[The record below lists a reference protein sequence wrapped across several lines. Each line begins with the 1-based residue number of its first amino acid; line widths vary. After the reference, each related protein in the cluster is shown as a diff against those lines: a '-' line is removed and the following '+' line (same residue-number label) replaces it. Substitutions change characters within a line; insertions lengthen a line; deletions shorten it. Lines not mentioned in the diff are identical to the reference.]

1 MTSAALQCIAVVTML
16 VDHIGYEIGY
26 RFFPG
31 LPTDLLRAIGRL
43 SFPIFAFMLVEGFL
57 QTSSRKKYVLRL
69 TIFALIS
76 EIPYRLFTVLGN
88 WSRVGFPTWENIF
101 FELLLIFGALWCV
114 QRGKLWRL
122 GAAALAL
129 LAEAGGF
136 MYGAYG
142 VLIAVGFYVF
152 RQRRWAGMLA
162 LVACTALYCL
172 YQGSMFQS
180 YAVFAA
186 VPLYL
191 YNGQRGQRLPR
202 YFCYGFYPVHL
213 LVLVGLI
220 QLV

>member
-57 QTSSRKKYVLRL
+57 HTSSRKKYVLRL

-129 LAEAGGF
+129 MAAGGGGVYCG
-136 MYGAYG
+136 YGG
-142 VLIAVGFYVF
+142 VFG
-152 RQRRWAGMLA
+152 
-162 LVACTALYCL
+162 
-172 YQGSMFQS
+172 
-180 YAVFAA
+180 
-186 VPLYL
+186 
-191 YNGQRGQRLPR
+191 
-202 YFCYGFYPVHL
+202 
-213 LVLVGLI
+213 VGL
-220 QLV
+220 VC